1 MVALVV
7 LCILFGLL
15 ACFFAA
21 WLWRVKHKK
30 PKPPQ
35 KSEEL
40 IRLEEKEKSLK
51 DKITGLIR
59 IIEIQEADLSNK
71 KEQLGFLNEQNKKI
85 LEENDARS
93 EDLKTKNDE
102 LARINEEK
110 EKILSELNSI
120 NEAIRDAKTA
130 LLSIS
135 QEQDSTRKE
144 LERLKELQRVAV
156 LANENSSEIELWDL
170 SIDEHE
176 QKLISILKEIKSDY
190 PELRIDISTIEW
202 KRIWLSKL
210 QDLGNREG
218 LNCKGVYRLVLKKDP
233 KVCYVG
239 QAQSIQDRWYQH
251 VKKMIGADNKGS
263 EKLYNYRPED
273 FYWSVIEKGSGVN
286 LNESEHYWIDFYGCK
301 GVGLNKKA

>member
-1 MVALVV
+1 MVVWIV
-7 LCILFGLL
+7 LCIVFGLL

-21 WLWRVKHKK
+21 WLWYVKHKK

-40 IRLEEKEKSLK
+40 IRLEEKEKALK

-59 IIEIQEADLSNK
+59 IIEIQEADLNNK
-71 KEQLGFLNEQNKKI
+71 REQLAFLNEQSRKI
-85 LEENDARS
+85 LEENDAKS
-93 EDLKTKNDE
+93 ADLK
-102 LARINEEK
+102 RINEEK
-110 EKILSELNSI
+110 EKILGELNSI

-144 LERLKELQRVAV
+144 LDRLKEVQRVAV

-176 QKLISILKEIKSDY
+176 TKLISILKEIKSDY
-190 PELRIDISTIEW
+190 PELKVDISTIEW
-202 KRIWLSKL
+202 KRIWLPKL

-218 LNCKGVYRLVLKKDP
+218 LSCKGIYRLVLKKDP

-273 FYWSVIEKGSGVN
+273 FYWSVIEKGNGVN
-286 LNESEHYWIDFYGCK
+286 LNESEHYWIEFYGCK
-301 GVGLNKKA
+301 EVGLNKKA